1 MLMKDVI
8 SVAAGFQ
15 YSVNIDYD
23 LGNDEKLKN
32 FIPTKSALNLLEE
45 ILLSVNVDSSE
56 RARILIGAY
65 GKGKSH
71 IVLAILSILMQKDLK
86 IFEKLLPALEKNP
99 ALFKLVKD
107 YYSNN
112 KKILPIIIGGSSTN
126 LTQAFLLALHQTLSK
141 NNLLN
146 IMPRTNFEAAV
157 KVLARWKKDFPE
169 TLKNFQSRINEPLE
183 SFIERL
189 KNFETSAYKE
199 FEKIYFE
206 ITAGSNFN
214 PFVNFDVPEIF
225 EGVAKSLQAKGYAGI
240 FVVYDEFSKFLE
252 SNIKNTSNSNTKMLQ
267 DFAEKCARSGALQ
280 MHLLLIS
287 HKEISNYI
295 DALPKEKID
304 GWRGL
309 SERFKHIHFYNTF
322 AQTYEIISAAI
333 LHNPALWSTFYKN
346 CRKKINTLCQ
356 QYENHKIFK
365 EVQGE
370 IKSLIVAC
378 YPLHPVSI
386 FILPR
391 LSEKVAQNER
401 TLFTFLSTRGTFTF
415 SAFLENPEN
424 NTENNTAILT
434 PDLIFDYFEP
444 LLRREIYGGELH
456 KVFLLA
462 QNILQQISEDELACK
477 IIKTLA
483 LIYMLEQ
490 FECLAPTKEEILK
503 IYEASNCSA
512 SKIEKTLDNLIEKKF
527 VLYLKRSNKFLQLKK
542 NSGVDVRQKIN
553 DWLEVHGG
561 KIAPKDILNAAN
573 FDSCIY
579 PARYNEERAMT
590 RFFAFKFISGAEID
604 SDTDWQIK
612 SEKIF
617 ADGII
622 YGVIPENEKQLETLK
637 KLLPKICKGQAQFI
651 FVLPKKFN
659 DVKKITAEYA
669 AVSQLKDNA
678 AEDTFIFDEYEII
691 FEDLQEV
698 INNFIHEYTRPENFC
713 AIYIHDGE
721 ILNIGRKSA
730 LTEKISQICDS
741 VYFLT
746 PKINNEMIN
755 KNEITS
761 VAQKSRDKIV
771 RALLRDELEPNLGF
785 SGSGQEVS
793 IMRSTLCRTDILIYK
808 DTAPEINLRPKFENF
823 RQMLETIENFVLS
836 GGKNNF
842 GELYE
847 KLTAAKYHIGL
858 RRGVIPIYLAAVLHN
873 YRRQIIISDRLNN
886 LPLSA
891 EVLLQINSEPQNF
904 SLQYLNWDSEKE
916 NYIKKIAETF
926 AQYVVESERRG
937 NAYDYAADAMRRWYI
952 ALPKFSKE
960 CSTFPNAK
968 EISSANKKMIKLL
981 KADISGA
988 DLLFKKLPAAFET
1001 ENLDAVAEN
1010 IFAAKKFFDA
1020 RLEDL
1025 KKALTTDV
1033 KYFFLTDKNIAF
1045 AEKKTAA
1052 EMARDWC
1059 AQLDKKIFEQVFSD
1073 GTDKFLKI
1081 LKNGGEDENIFIA
1094 ALAELA
1100 TGLKLENW
1108 NSKTFE
1114 KFSANVNQFIKNVEN
1129 FQGAPEV
1136 ENATYNFIFKNDGG
1150 ALVTKRFDKAEI
1162 SPRGKL
1168 LFNKITADLDSMGLS
1183 ISDAEKRQVIIE
1195 ILQGLC

>member
-32 FIPTKSALNLLEE
+32 FIPTKSALNLLED
-45 ILLSVNVDSSE
+45 ILLSVNADSSE

-71 IVLAILSILMQKDLK
+71 IVLAILSILMHKDLN

-99 ALFKLVKD
+99 VLFQLVKD
-107 YYSNN
+107 YYSYN
-112 KKILPIIIGGSSTN
+112 KKILPIIIGGNSAN
-126 LTQAFLLALHQTLSK
+126 LTQAFLLALQQTLSK
-141 NNLLN
+141 NNLLD
-146 IMPRTNFEAAV
+146 IMPRTNYKAAI
-157 KVLARWKKDFPE
+157 KVLARWKKKFPE
-169 TLKNFQSRINEPLE
+169 TLKNFQSRIKEPLE
-183 SFIERL
+183 SFIARL
-189 KNFETSAYKE
+189 ENFETSAYQK
-199 FEKIYFE
+199 FEKLYSQV
-206 ITAGSNFN
+206 TAGSTFN

-225 EGVAKSLQAKGYAGI
+225 ESVAKSLQEKGYAGI
-240 FVVYDEFSKFLE
+240 FVVYDEFSKYLE
-252 SNIKNTSNSNTKMLQ
+252 SNIKNTSNNETKMLQ

-309 SERFKHIHFYNTF
+309 SERFQHVHFYNTF
-322 AQTYEIISAAI
+322 TQYYEIISAAI
-333 LHNPALWSTFYKN
+333 LHNPKLWRKFQYNRRFKIAALY
-346 CRKKINTLCQ
+346 Q

-365 EVQGE
+365 EVSGE
-370 IKSLIVAC
+370 IKSLVVNC

-401 TLFTFLSTRGTFTF
+401 TLFTFLSAKGTFTF

-424 NTENNTAILT
+424 NTSILT

-462 QNILQQISEDELACK
+462 QNILQQIEEDELGSK

-490 FECLAPTKEEILK
+490 FERLAPTKEEILK
-503 IYEASNCSA
+503 IYTEPNCPA
-512 SKIEKTLDNLIEKKF
+512 GKIEKTIDNLIEKKF
-527 VLYLKRSNKFLQLKK
+527 VIYLKRSNNFLQLKK

-553 DWLEVHGG
+553 DWLEVRGG

-573 FDSCIY
+573 FDSYIY

-590 RFFAFKFISGAEID
+590 RFFAFKFISGGEID
-604 SDTDWQIK
+604 SNTDWQIK
-612 SEKIF
+612 SEKIVT
-617 ADGII
+617 DGII
-622 YGVIPENEKQLETLK
+622 YGVIPENEKQLESLK
-637 KLLPKICKGQAQFI
+637 NLLPQSCKGYAQFI
-651 FVLPKKFN
+651 FVLPKKFKN
-659 DVKKITAEYA
+659 VKKIAAEYA
-669 AVSQLKDNA
+669 AVCQLKDNA

-698 INNFIHEYTRPENFC
+698 ISNFIHEYTRPENHC

-721 ILNIGRKSA
+721 VLNIGRKSA

-755 KNEITS
+755 KNEITA
-761 VAQKSRDKIV
+761 VAQNSRNKIV
-771 RALLRDELEPNLGF
+771 RALLANELDPNLGF

-793 IMRSTLCRTDILIYK
+793 IMRSTLCRTDILI
-808 DTAPEINLRPKFENF
+808 DAGGAPKINLSPKFENF
-823 RQMLETIENFVLS
+823 RKMLEVIENFVLS

-847 KLTAAKYHIGL
+847 KLTAPKYHIGVRL
-858 RRGVIPIYLAAVLHN
+858 GVIPIYLAAVLHN
-873 YRRQIIISDRLNN
+873 YRRQIIISDRFNN

-926 AQYVVESERRG
+926 AQYVIESERHG
-937 NAYDYAADAMRRWYI
+937 NAYDYAANAMRRWYI

-968 EISSANKKMIKLL
+968 EISAANKKMIKLV

-988 DLLFKKLPAAFET
+988 DLLFKKLPAVFES

-1010 IFAAKKFFDA
+1010 IVTAKEIFDA
-1020 RLEDL
+1020 RLDDL
-1025 KKALTTDV
+1025 KNALITDT
-1033 KYFFLTDKNIAF
+1033 KYFLLTDKNIAL
-1045 AEKKTAA
+1045 AEKMSAV
-1052 EMARDWC
+1052 EMAQDWC
-1059 AQLDKKIFEQVFSD
+1059 RQLDEKIFEQVFSD
-1073 GTDKFLKI
+1073 GTDKFLKL
-1081 LKNGGEDENIFIA
+1081 LKDGDEDENIFIMN
-1094 ALAELA
+1094 LAELSS
-1100 TGLKLENW
+1100 GLKLENW

-1114 KFSANVNQFIKNVEN
+1114 KFSANVNKFIKNVEN
-1129 FQGAPEV
+1129 VQGAPEA
-1136 ENATYNFIFKNDGG
+1136 ENATYNFIFKNEGG
-1150 ALVTKRFDKAEI
+1150 TLVTKRFDKAEI

-1168 LFNKITADLDSMGLS
+1168 LFNKITSDLDSMGLS
-1183 ISDAEKRQVIIE
+1183 ISDAEKRQVIID
-1195 ILQGLC
+1195 ILQSFC

>member
-15 YSVNIDYD
+15 YSINISYD

-45 ILLSVNVDSSE
+45 ILLSVNVNSSE

-71 IVLAILSILMQKDLK
+71 IVLAILSILMQKDLN

-99 ALFKLVKD
+99 ALFQLVKD
-107 YYSNN
+107 FYSNN

-126 LTQAFLLALHQTLSK
+126 LTQAFLLALQQTLSE
-141 NNLLN
+141 NNLLD
-146 IMPRTNFEAAV
+146 IMPRTNYEAAV

-169 TLKNFQSRINEPLE
+169 TLKIFQSSINEPLKN
-183 SFIERL
+183 FIARL
-189 KNFETSAYKE
+189 KNFETTAYQE
-199 FEKIYFE
+199 FEKIYSQV
-206 ITAGSNFN
+206 TAGSTFN

-225 EGVAKSLQAKGYAGI
+225 EGVAKSLQAEGYAGI

-252 SNIKNTSNSNTKMLQ
+252 SNIKNTSNNNTKMLQ
-267 DFAEKCARSGALQ
+267 DFAEKCARSGNLQ

-322 AQTYEIISAAI
+322 AQYYEIISAAI
-333 LHNPALWSTFYKN
+333 LHNPKLWREFQYNRRLKIAALY
-346 CRKKINTLCQ
+346 Q
-356 QYENHKIFK
+356 QYDNHKIFK

-370 IKSLIVAC
+370 IKSLVVNC

-401 TLFTFLSTRGTFTF
+401 TLFTFLSAKGTFTF

-424 NTENNTAILT
+424 NTSVLT

-462 QNILQQISEDELACK
+462 QNILQQISEDELGSK
-477 IIKTLA
+477 IVKTLA
-483 LIYMLEQ
+483 LIYMIEQ

-503 IYEASNCSA
+503 IYAASNYAA

-542 NSGVDVRQKIN
+542 NSSVDIRQKIN
-553 DWLEVHGG
+553 DWLEIHGG
-561 KIAPKDILNAAN
+561 KIAAKDILNAAN

-590 RFFAFKFISGAEID
+590 RFFAFKFISGVEID

-622 YGVIPENEKQLETLK
+622 YAVIPENENQLETLK
-637 KLLPKICKGQAQFI
+637 NILPQSCKGQTQFI
-651 FVLPKKFN
+651 FVLPKNFKN
-659 DVKKITAEYA
+659 VKKIAAEYA
-669 AVSQLKDNA
+669 AVSQLKNNA

-698 INNFIHEYTRPENFC
+698 INNFIHEYTRPENRA

-741 VYFLT
+741 IYFLT

-755 KNEITS
+755 KDEITS
-761 VAQKSRDKIV
+761 VAQNSRNKIV

-793 IMRSTLCRTDILIYK
+793 IMRSTLCRADILI
-808 DTAPEINLRPKFENF
+808 DDGGAPKINLRPKIEHFGK
-823 RQMLETIENFVLS
+823 MLEAIENFVLS

-847 KLTAAKYHIGL
+847 ILTAPKHHIGL

-904 SLQYLNWDSEKE
+904 SLQYLNWDSAKE

-937 NAYDYAADAMRRWYI
+937 NAYDFAANAMRRWYI

-960 CSTFPNAK
+960 CSTFPAAK
-968 EISSANKKMIKLL
+968 ETSAVNKKFIKLL
-981 KADISGA
+981 KTDISGA
-988 DLLFKKLPAAFET
+988 DLLFKKLPSAFER
-1001 ENLDAVAEN
+1001 
-1010 IFAAKKFFDA
+1010 FKKCFDNG
-1020 RLEDL
+1020 
-1025 KKALTTDV
+1025 
-1033 KYFFLTDKNIAF
+1033 Y
-1045 AEKKTAA
+1045 
-1052 EMARDWC
+1052 
-1059 AQLDKKIFEQVFSD
+1059 KIFFS
-1073 GTDKFLKI
+1073 
-1081 LKNGGEDENIFIA
+1081 
-1094 ALAELA
+1094 
-1100 TGLKLENW
+1100 
-1108 NSKTFE
+1108 
-1114 KFSANVNQFIKNVEN
+1114 
-1129 FQGAPEV
+1129 
-1136 ENATYNFIFKNDGG
+1136 Y
-1150 ALVTKRFDKAEI
+1150 R
-1162 SPRGKL
+1162 
-1168 LFNKITADLDSMGLS
+1168 
-1183 ISDAEKRQVIIE
+1183 
-1195 ILQGLC
+1195 